1 MTKPISLTVRITN
14 SYSELGREFIHDE
27 VVVVDA
33 PAAAVMTDPDRL
45 ADWALDTLI
54 EYSGEGPEYTH
65 VHGVYAVV
73 VTAAPTGYEALNGL
87 VAYAEG

>member
-14 SYSELGREFIHDE
+14 SYSELGRTFTRDE
-27 VVVVDA
+27 TVTVDT
-33 PAAAVMTDPDRL
+33 PAAAVMADPDAL

-54 EYSGEGPEYTH
+54 EYSGEGPEYSA
-65 VHGVYAVV
+65 VHGVYEVT
-73 VTAAPTGYEALNGL
+73 VTAAPTDYEALNGL

>member
-1 MTKPISLTVRITN
+1 MTSPIAITVYITN
-14 SYSELGREFIHDE
+14 SYPVFGRAFMRDE
-27 VVVVDA
+27 VVTVDA
-33 PAAAVMTDPDRL
+33 PMAAVMAEPDSL

>member
-1 MTKPISLTVRITN
+1 MTDKITLTVRISN
-14 SYSELGREFIHDE
+14 SYPEIDREFTHDE
-27 VVVVDA
+27 TVTVDA
-33 PAAAVMTDPDRL
+33 PTAAVMTDPDAL
-45 ADWALDTLI
+45 DDWALDTLI